1 MTGPDN
7 SPRGRGVGAASLG
20 WVVCLSLTACSAND
34 DGADRL
40 KHYLTQLARAADSE
54 LPAAPPLELPR
65 LSEAKLHALPINTE
79 SVSALDFLALSGCE
93 LQVNLGRRNSSLG
106 RNASAS
112 QRLLLDLELLRLAPQ
127 CVEQLGAQG
136 NAPLAEQLRGIV
148 ASRKS
153 VLPKRIYNALLAG
166 PEYRHFW
173 QLPPRLQ
180 DYPASAS
187 DDIVDALS
195 ALEHMIERWLGGD
208 YQANNGQLEEQLSV
222 LRAGDGGALLLASA
236 TVARALYPA
245 SGVLEK
251 QQAVLNGCTNENMTA
266 VASMIQAVVSK
277 LFTRELQP
285 WLAQLDRRE
294 VAVMTPLRRI
304 ETHLSAV
311 LPANYQAWQ
320 SPRDTLL
327 GTVRRAPKAHAN
339 AIQTTLKRCAARS
352 SSPASTQG

>member
-65 LSEAKLHALPINTE
+65 LTEAKLHALAINTE

-251 QQAVLNGCTNENMTA
+251 QQAVLNGCTNEI
-266 VASMIQAVVSK
+266 SECK
-277 LFTRELQP
+277 
-285 WLAQLDRRE
+285 
-294 VAVMTPLRRI
+294 
-304 ETHLSAV
+304 
-311 LPANYQAWQ
+311 
-320 SPRDTLL
+320 
-327 GTVRRAPKAHAN
+327 
-339 AIQTTLKRCAARS
+339 
-352 SSPASTQG
+352 